1 MSLGVLGMDLIVPY
15 AVHMST
21 VRQGKRGLC
30 QIVRSNQSRHFKLQ
44 ERNKNSS
51 TGTGFR
57 AEPAGKARRM
67 AIYELLC
74 LETVARPLL
83 FRQNVLDFV
92 NSFLN

>member
-1 MSLGVLGMDLIVPY
+1 
-15 AVHMST
+15 
-21 VRQGKRGLC
+21 
-30 QIVRSNQSRHFKLQ
+30 
-44 ERNKNSS
+44 
-51 TGTGFR
+51 
-57 AEPAGKARRM
+57 M